1 MSDPAIDFLIAA
13 VLIGCGATAVMDV
26 WGVVKARLWGVAS
39 LDYALLGRWIGHM
52 PRGRF
57 AHRSI
62 AAAVPVAGER
72 ALGWL
77 VHYLTGIAFAALLL
91 AVRGLG
97 WLDAPTLA
105 PALTIGLGTVLFPF
119 LVMQPALG
127 AGFAASRTPA
137 PGRARFH
144 SLVTHAVFGLGLY
157 LSGLLV
163 SSLLP

>member
-1 MSDPAIDFLIAA
+1 MSDPAIEFSIAA

-91 AVRGLG
+91 AVWGQS
-97 WLDAPTLA
+97 WLEAPSLA
-105 PALTIGLGTVLFPF
+105 PALIVGLVTVLFPF
-119 LVMQPALG
+119 LIMQPALG
-127 AGFAASRTPA
+127 AGFAASRTPT

-163 SSLLP
+163 SSLLR

>member
-77 VHYLTGIAFAALLL
+77 VHNLTGIAFAALLL

>member
-26 WGVVKARLWGVAS
+26 WGIVKARLWGVAS

-62 AAAVPVAGER
+62 AAASPVTGER
-72 ALGWL
+72 VLGWGA
-77 VHYLTGIAFAALLL
+77 HYVTGIAFAAGLL
-91 AVRGLG
+91 AIRGQS
-97 WLDAPTLA
+97 WLEAPSLA
-105 PALTIGLGTVLFPF
+105 PALIVGLVTVLFPF
-119 LVMQPALG
+119 LIMQPALG

-163 SSLLP
+163 SSLLR